1 MILELNRISKSYQRN
16 NKKAL
21 DSFSLTLTPGVYG
34 LLGPNG
40 AGKSTLMNIIT
51 DNIKASEGSVT
62 LDGRDILS
70 MGKEFR
76 SLLGYMP
83 QQQSLYEDFTAKR
96 FLWYFAALKGLS
108 RQQAGQE
115 IPYLL
120 QLVNLTQDAD
130 KRLGSFSGGMKQRI
144 LLAQALLNNP
154 KILILDE
161 PTAGL
166 DPKERIRIRN
176 FISQIALDKIVILA
190 THVVPDVEYIAKEL
204 IFLKEGKLLLKG
216 TPSEVMDCYKNKVWQ
231 IHIAPEALAEVS
243 DRYVVSNIVGE
254 QNGKVCVKIIADEC
268 PEEKS
273 AVSAPTTLE
282 DIYLYLFQEAK
293 DEHDAINKI

>member
-1 MILELNRISKSYQRN
+1 MQLELNQISKSYQRN
-16 NKKAL
+16 SKKAL

-51 DNIKASEGSVT
+51 DNIKASKGSVT
-62 LDGRDILS
+62 LDGKDVLS

-108 RQQAGQE
+108 RQQARQE
-115 IPYLL
+115 IPYLFH
-120 QLVNLTQDAD
+120 LVNLTQDAG
-130 KRLGSFSGGMKQRI
+130 KKLGSYSGGMKQRI
-144 LLAQALLNNP
+144 LLAQALLNDP

-190 THVVPDVEYIAKEL
+190 THVVSDVEYIAKEL
-204 IFLKEGKLLLKG
+204 IFIKEGKLLLKG
-216 TPSEVMDCYKNKVWQ
+216 TPREVMDCYKNKVWQ
-231 IHIAPEALAEVS
+231 IHITPEDLP
-243 DRYVVSNIVGE
+243 DICNRYSVSNIVGE
-254 QNGKVCVKIIADEC
+254 QDGKVCVKIIADEC
-268 PEEKS
+268 PVEKD
-273 AVSAPTTLE
+273 AMSAPTTLE

-293 DEHDAINKI
+293 DDYDAINKI

>member
-1 MILELNRISKSYQRN
+1 MELALNHISKSYQRN
-16 NKKAL
+16 SKKAL

-51 DNIKASEGSVT
+51 DNIKSSEGYIT
-62 LDGRDILS
+62 LDGRDVLT

-76 SLLGYMP
+76 SLIGYMP
-83 QQQSLYEDFTAKR
+83 QQQSLYGDFTAKR
-96 FLWYFAALKGLS
+96 FLWYFASLKGLS
-108 RQQAGQE
+108 RQQARKE
-115 IPYLL
+115 IPELF
-120 QLVNLTQDAD
+120 QLVNLTQAAE
-130 KRLGSFSGGMKQRI
+130 KKLSSYSGGMKQRI

-190 THVVPDVEYIAKEL
+190 THVVSDVEYIAKEL

-216 TPSEVMDCYKNKVWQ
+216 TPREIMDCHKNKVWQ
-231 IHIAPEALAEVS
+231 IHIDPEELPDVS
-243 DRYVVSNIVGE
+243 ERYVVSNIVGE
-254 QNGKVCVKIIADEC
+254 HGGKVCVKIISDEC
-268 PEEKS
+268 PAEKE
-273 AVSAPTTLE
+273 AMGAPTTLE

-293 DEHDAINKI
+293 GEHNAINTI